1 MTQTEQAGAAVPA
14 GAAAA
19 AAEQGEEEAGGPGG
33 GPSGAAGPTAVATA
47 TATVGAT
54 VTAAAPAAKVP
65 LPRAQRPGE
74 PAVSRPGVRRDR
86 LAALDGLRFL
96 AALSVVL
103 FHFVGQTPWAM
114 FDIWGRP
121 YQDTFPTVHR
131 YFAFG
136 RLGVDLF
143 FLISGFVICMSAW
156 GRTPR
161 DFFISRV
168 TRLYPMYWVAIV
180 VSACVIYLTDGPFGH
195 PNPRLLFANF
205 TMLQTPLGVDN
216 LDPVYWTLW
225 PELCFYLTF
234 AVVVWKGLSYR
245 RVVIFCGLWTVATVL
260 APGAHI
266 PLLTLMVNPTS
277 APYFIAGMAFY
288 LMYRYRPT
296 PLLWGIVAMSWL
308 LALHFLLAPGG
319 GRNNWDTWS
328 PWRGW
333 LVLVTSVFF
342 LLIAAIALGWTR
354 WMRWR
359 GLTVAGTMT
368 FPLYLLHDTIGI
380 TVAHRYGTRVD
391 PWLLVGATVSALVL
405 LSYLIHRF
413 AERPIAL
420 VMRRSLNT
428 AAFGLQ
434 PPAPRR

>member
-1 MTQTEQAGAAVPA
+1 
-14 GAAAA
+14 
-19 AAEQGEEEAGGPGG
+19 
-33 GPSGAAGPTAVATA
+33 
-47 TATVGAT
+47 
-54 VTAAAPAAKVP
+54 
-65 LPRAQRPGE
+65 
-74 PAVSRPGVRRDR
+74 VRRDR

-96 AALSVVL
+96 TALAVVL

-114 FDIWGRP
+114 IYVWGRP
-121 YQDTFPTVHR
+121 YQSTFPEMHR

-168 TRLYPMYWVAIV
+168 TRLYPMYWIAIG
-180 VSACVIYLTDGPFGH
+180 VSACVIYFADSPFGH
-195 PNPRLLFANF
+195 PNPRLIFANL
-205 TMLQTPLGVDN
+205 TMLQTPLGVEN

-234 AVVVWKGLSYR
+234 AVVVWKGLSYQ
-245 RVVIFCGLWTVATVL
+245 RVVVFCGLWTVAAVL
-260 APGAHI
+260 APGADI
-266 PLLTLMVNPTS
+266 PLLTLIVNPTS

-288 LMYRYRPT
+288 LMHRFRPT

-308 LALHFLLAPGG
+308 MALHFLLAPVG

-333 LVLVTSVFF
+333 LVLVTTVFF

-354 WMRWR
+354 WIRWR
-359 GLTVAGTMT
+359 GLTIVGTMT
-368 FPLYLLHDTIGI
+368 FPLYLLHDTIGM
-380 TVAHRYGTRVD
+380 TVVHHYGDRYA
-391 PWLLVGATVSALVL
+391 PWALVAVTVSALIV
-405 LSYLIHRF
+405 LSYLVHRF
-413 AERPIAL
+413 VERPVAGFL
-420 VMRRSLNT
+420 RRWLST
-428 AAFGLQ
+428 AAFSLRT
-434 PPAPRR
+434 PPPRS

>member
-1 MTQTEQAGAAVPA
+1 MSQADRRVAVDHVTGQKNGAAVVSRGPA
-14 GAAAA
+14 VRSPPAT
-19 AAEQGEEEAGGPGG
+19 EELTAGGAPGR
-33 GPSGAAGPTAVATA
+33 P
-47 TATVGAT
+47 
-54 VTAAAPAAKVP
+54 APRK
-65 LPRAQRPGE
+65 
-74 PAVSRPGVRRDR
+74 DR

-96 AALSVVL
+96 AALAVVL
-103 FHFVGQTPWAM
+103 FHFIGQTPWSM
-114 FDIWGRP
+114 ITIWGVP
-121 YQDTFPTVHR
+121 YSETFPEAHR

-180 VSACVIYLTDGPFGH
+180 VSACLIYSVKTPFGD

-216 LDPVYWTLW
+216 LDSVYWTLW
-225 PELCFYLTF
+225 PELCFYLAF
-234 AVVVWKGLSYR
+234 AVVVWKGLTYQ
-245 RVVIFCGLWTVATVL
+245 RVVIFCGLWTVAAVL
-260 APGAHI
+260 APSSGI
-266 PLLTLMVNPTS
+266 PLLNLFVNPTS

-288 LMYRYRPT
+288 LIYRYRPT

-308 LALHFLLAPGG
+308 LALHFLLAPHG

-333 LVLVTSVFF
+333 LVLVTTVFF

-354 WMRWR
+354 WIRWR
-359 GLTVAGTMT
+359 GLTVAGTLT
-368 FPLYLLHDTIGI
+368 FPLYLLHDVIGMTI
-380 TVAHRYGTRVD
+380 AHHYGDRVD
-391 PWLLVGATVSALVL
+391 PWVLVGVTVTALIV
-405 LSYLIHRF
+405 LSYLVQRF
-413 AERPIAL
+413 VERPLAQG
-420 VMRRSLNT
+420 MRRRLKSAEFSLK
-428 AAFGLQ
+428 
-434 PPAPRR
+434 PPAPRRRP